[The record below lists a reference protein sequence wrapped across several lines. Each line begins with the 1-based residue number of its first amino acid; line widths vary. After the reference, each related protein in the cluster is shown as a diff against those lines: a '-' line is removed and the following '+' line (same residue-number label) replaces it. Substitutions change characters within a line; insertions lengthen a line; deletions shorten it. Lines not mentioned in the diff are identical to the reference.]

1 MSADELNKVELP
13 AIQQLQ
19 SLGWEYV
26 SGDKLSADTSS
37 ERNSLKE
44 VVLASRLSDSI
55 KRLNPWI
62 SEENL
67 RKVARDLVQLQT
79 ATLMEANQQV
89 WETMVQLT
97 SVEQDLRQR
106 QEKSNC
112 QHHRIRPTRE
122 QSISLRQ
129 PVQG

>member
-1 MSADELNKVELP
+1 MSADELNLVELP
-13 AIQQLQ
+13 AIEQLKG
-19 SLGWEYV
+19 LGWTYLAGEE
-26 SGDKLSADTSS
+26 LSPETST
-37 ERNSLKE
+37 ERNSFKDVILEK
-44 VVLASRLSDSI
+44 RLTQSI
-55 KRLNPWI
+55 KRINDWI

-112 QHHRIRPTRE
+112 QHHRLRPTRE